1 MVLWIGTSGY
11 DQISRLS
18 GMFEEIGFET
28 RYRLSGMF
36 LPAIGDVFGNL
47 KIVQKA
53 CRFWRHTE
61 KPLFFSS
68 RRDYV

>member
-36 LPAIGDVFGNL
+36 LPAIGDVFY
-47 KIVQKA
+47 
-53 CRFWRHTE
+53 
-61 KPLFFSS
+61 SS
-68 RRDYV
+68 KETCNA